1 MQFVRIVGSAV
12 ALVAL
17 WTPLVVHADEDSL
30 GLLIEGSFNGDSN
43 VTRSRGA
50 DKLSDRSLGLRVTK
64 NHVIPHTDNARLAL
78 SGFAALDGFDR
89 YRGLSNVAA
98 GVQGEYQY
106 RASGEFSAPTFGV
119 FARATV
125 EAYDSYLRDGY
136 RYSAG
141 VRVLQPLTD
150 RLDFFGAVAYNDRDG
165 RSKVFDGHDYSAR
178 FNFDYAVSGKDTI
191 YLGGEYRRGH
201 ATSTARPSLDYVDI
215 AEATVQD
222 DAFPNSGR
230 WAYRF
235 KAHTEIATLGYNL
248 GLREDHSLDMSL
260 RWVRSTALER
270 PTYPGAG
277 TVRYYD
283 VQAGVS
289 YLIRF

>member
-1 MQFVRIVGSAV
+1 MRILRLWV
-12 ALVAL
+12 ASICAIAFAS
-17 WTPLVVHADEDSL
+17 HSIAAEEGL
-30 GLLIEGSFNGDSN
+30 GLLLEAGVAADAN

-64 NHVIPHTDNARLAL
+64 SHVIPNTYNTRLAL
-78 SGFAALDGFDR
+78 SGFAGVDAFDR
-89 YRGLSNVAA
+89 YRGLSNLSA
-98 GVQGEYQY
+98 GVQGEFQY
-106 RASGEFSAPTFGV
+106 RSSGKFAAPTFGV

-125 EAYDSYLRDGY
+125 DAYDSYLRDGY
-136 RYSAG
+136 RHSVG
-141 VRVLQPLTD
+141 MRMLQPLTD
-150 RLDFFGAVAYNDRDG
+150 RLDLFAAIAYNERDG
-165 RSKVFDGHDYSAR
+165 RSKVFDGHDYSVQ

-215 AEATVQD
+215 AEAIVED

-230 WAYRF
+230 WAYRL
-235 KAHTEIATLGYNL
+235 KARTEIATLGYNL
-248 GLREDHSLDMSL
+248 GLHDDHSLDFSV

-270 PTYPGAG
+270 PTYPGAD

-283 VQAGVS
+283 LQAGVS